1 MRSQNSVTKN
11 TTRNLIYEGGI
22 NNDYFTIT
30 KTKEVNF
37 MLNESN
43 HNTDVPIWEK
53 SNLTLKEAASYSG
66 LGINFLRD
74 LTNEPGCK
82 FVLFV
87 GRKRLIKRVMLDKYL
102 ESKRELK

>member
-1 MRSQNSVTKN
+1 
-11 TTRNLIYEGGI
+11 
-22 NNDYFTIT
+22 
-30 KTKEVNF
+30 

-43 HNTDVPIWEK
+43 HNIDVPIWEK

-87 GRKRLIKRVMLDKYL
+87 G
-102 ESKRELK
+102 

>member
-1 MRSQNSVTKN
+1 
-11 TTRNLIYEGGI
+11 
-22 NNDYFTIT
+22 
-30 KTKEVNF
+30 

-43 HNTDVPIWEK
+43 HNIDVPIWEK

-66 LGINFLRD
+66 IGINQLRD
-74 LTNEPGCK
+74 MSNEPDCD